1 MTTFIVEY
9 IAYEKNSSFVLAEGT
24 VPVNCTMSNQAENV
38 VRSMF
43 PNGDVLIRQVRQ
55 S

>member
-1 MTTFIVEY
+1 MITFMVEY
-9 IAYEKNSSFVLAEGT
+9 IVYEKNNSFVLAEGT
-24 VPVNCTMSNQAENV
+24 MPVNCNMSNQAENV

-43 PNGDVLIRQVRQ
+43 PNGDVIIRQVRQ